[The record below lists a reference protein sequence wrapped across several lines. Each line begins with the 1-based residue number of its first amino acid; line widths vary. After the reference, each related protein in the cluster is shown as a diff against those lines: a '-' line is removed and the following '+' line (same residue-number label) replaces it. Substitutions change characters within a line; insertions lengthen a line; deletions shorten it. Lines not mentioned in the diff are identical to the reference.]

1 MQTVG
6 NGIEIKLPTPHTPL
20 RQNNTLS
27 LTVAPV
33 DEAPFVQLRTAV
45 SPHDESLRSKVQ
57 AAADS
62 ETNRARGSG
71 QFLSLVSVISAIEA
85 ALRV

>member
-1 MQTVG
+1 MLG
-6 NGIEIKLPTPHTPL
+6 NGIEIRLPTPHIPL
-20 RQNNTLS
+20 AKNSTLS

-45 SPHDESLRSKVQ
+45 SPHYESLRSQVQ

-62 ETNRARGSG
+62 ETTRTSGSG
-71 QFLSLVSVISAIEA
+71 QFFSLVSVISAIEA